1 MNKSTILTGWN
12 FMRAIR
18 LLLGLIIIIQS
29 TQQHHYSFAIIG
41 LLFAGMAVFNVGC
54 CGAAGCG
61 VPAKKNNDTTTDISY
76 EEVV

>member
-1 MNKSTILTGWN
+1 
-12 FMRAIR
+12 MRLIR
-18 LLLGLIIIIQS
+18 LVFSIMIIAQAFETKQWLLAILGLVIAA
-29 TQQHHYSFAIIG
+29 TAI
-41 LLFAGMAVFNVGC
+41 FNVGC

>member
-18 LLLGLIIIIQS
+18 LILGVIIIVQSIQ
-29 TQQHHYSFAIIG
+29 QQRFSFAILG

-54 CGAAGCG
+54 CGAGGCG
-61 VPAKKNNDTTTDISY
+61 VPTRKNNNTTTDISY

>member
-1 MNKSTILTGWN
+1 
-12 FMRAIR
+12 MRLIR
-18 LLLGLIIIIQS
+18 LLFSIMVIAQAFETKQRLLAILGLV
-29 TQQHHYSFAIIG
+29 FAATAI
-41 LLFAGMAVFNVGC
+41 FNVAC